1 MQNNVDCNAIIKYG
15 TAITVGG
22 YALVDRPEIENSV
35 YIDISLREICLNGGG
50 AHERF

>member
-1 MQNNVDCNAIIKYG
+1 MQNNVDCNAIIKHG

>member
-1 MQNNVDCNAIIKYG
+1 MQNNVDCNDIIKDG